1 MELYFSSNYDTNS
14 LFLLQIPHN
23 LLDNLEKEEE
33 LIIKGTSPTILCTKD
48 KGYELKLLETT
59 NTLLLIKD
67 NEEDPNKKE
76 IILKAD
82 HSIEATS
89 ITPRKFYVYNLLKKF
104 CTLKYDIS
112 TGENNLSSFKQKYS
126 LKNLFSLCDLPSTQF
141 DKLIKETHIFQ
152 YNNDIACI
160 YDFNFLTEF
169 VGPLLKAISYNN
181 KSKFNSLNEVF
192 DILVNTDSNMSIVVE
207 KLNQNEKK
215 NLVEYIGDIHN
226 TDETNVEIILCVEK
240 IKIFIAKSLFYSNKD
255 DNKFEFKLVNFIQL
269 FNNALSIYLP
279 IELYEE
285 ESRTMNKYLTESS
298 CEDNLY
304 PYYKDFDLRFLHG
317 KSIIYMSKS
326 YNEPLIKWID
336 ISQLS
341 EKFEERIN
349 ELYLMKSTWSM
360 KELELFLKDL
370 EIGNL
375 HDRIMRLT
383 RPFQEDNIFDK
394 NKKNSMLYLKKNPF
408 FNKKI

>member
-14 LFLLQIPHN
+14 LFLLQIPQN

-59 NTLLLIKD
+59 NTLLLINDK
-67 NEEDPNKKE
+67 EEGSNKKE
-76 IILKAD
+76 IILQAD

-89 ITPRKFYVYNLLKKF
+89 ITPRKFYIYNLLKKF
-104 CTLKYDIS
+104 CILKYDIN
-112 TGENNLSSFKQKYS
+112 TGENNISSFKQKYS

-141 DKLIKETHIFQ
+141 HQLIKETHIFQ
-152 YNNDIACI
+152 YNDEISCI
-160 YDFNFLTEF
+160 YDFNFLTDF
-169 VGPLLKAISYNN
+169 LGPLLKSLSYSN
-181 KSKFNSLNEVF
+181 KSEFNSIDEIF
-192 DILVNTDSNMSIVVE
+192 DIFVNTDNNMNNVVN
-207 KLNQNEKK
+207 KLNQNEKR
-215 NLVEYIGDIHN
+215 NLVEYIGDIIDNNGN
-226 TDETNVEIILCVEK
+226 TQIILNVEK
-240 IKIFIAKSLFYSNKD
+240 IKIFIAKSLFFSNKD
-255 DNKFEFKLVNFIQL
+255 DNKFEFKLVNFVQL
-269 FNNALSIYLP
+269 LNNALSLYLP
-279 IELYEE
+279 IELYET
-285 ESRTMNKYLTESS
+285 ESRSMNKYLTENS

-304 PYYKDFDLRFLHG
+304 PGYKEYDLKFILG
-317 KSIIYMSKS
+317 QCTIYMSKS

-336 ISQLS
+336 VSQLA

-349 ELYLMKSTWSM
+349 ELYMIKATWSM

-375 HDRIMRLT
+375 HDRILRLT
-383 RPFQEDNIFDK
+383 RPVQEDNIFDK
-394 NKKNSMLYLKKNPF
+394 NNKNSMLYLKKNPF

>member
-14 LFLLQIPHN
+14 LFLLQIPQH

-59 NTLLLIKD
+59 NTLLLINDK
-67 NEEDPNKKE
+67 EEDSNKKE

-89 ITPRKFYVYNLLKKF
+89 ITPRKFYIYNLLKKF
-104 CTLKYDIS
+104 CILKYDIN
-112 TGENNLSSFKQKYS
+112 TGENNISSFKQKYS

-141 DKLIKETHIFQ
+141 QQLIKETHIFQ
-152 YNNDIACI
+152 YNDEISCI
-160 YDFNFLTEF
+160 YDFNFLTDF
-169 VGPLLKAISYNN
+169 LGPLLKSLSYSN
-181 KSKFNSLNEVF
+181 KSKFNSIDEIF
-192 DILVNTDSNMSIVVE
+192 DIFVNTDNNMNNVVN
-207 KLNQNEKK
+207 KLNQNEKR
-215 NLVEYIGDIHN
+215 NLVEYIGDIIDNNGN
-226 TDETNVEIILCVEK
+226 TQIILNVEK
-240 IKIFIAKSLFYSNKD
+240 IKMFIAKSLFFSNKD
-255 DNKFEFKLVNFIQL
+255 DNKFEFKLVNFVQL
-269 FNNALSIYLP
+269 LNNALSLYLP
-279 IELYEE
+279 IELYET
-285 ESRTMNKYLTESS
+285 ESRSMNKYLTENS

-304 PYYKDFDLRFLHG
+304 PGYKEYDLKFLLG
-317 KSIIYMSKS
+317 QCTIYMSKS

-336 ISQLS
+336 VSQLA

-349 ELYLMKSTWSM
+349 ELYMIKTTWSM

-375 HDRIMRLT
+375 HDRILRLT
-383 RPFQEDNIFDK
+383 RPVQEDNIFDK
-394 NKKNSMLYLKKNPF
+394 SIKFVMLYSTFRKLNEF
-408 FNKKI
+408 SLL